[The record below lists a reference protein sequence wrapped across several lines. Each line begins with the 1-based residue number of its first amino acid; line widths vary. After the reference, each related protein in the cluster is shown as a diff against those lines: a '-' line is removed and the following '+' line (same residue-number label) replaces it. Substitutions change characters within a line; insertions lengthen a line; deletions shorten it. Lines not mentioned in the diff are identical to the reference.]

1 MAHPEMEAGGE
12 AAAAAPTHEDLCTP
26 QDCACEFRTH
36 TRFGEY
42 EHLQTADDDLADD
55 EHTTD

>member
-1 MAHPEMEAGGE
+1 MEAGGA

-55 EHTTD
+55 EQTTDRQ